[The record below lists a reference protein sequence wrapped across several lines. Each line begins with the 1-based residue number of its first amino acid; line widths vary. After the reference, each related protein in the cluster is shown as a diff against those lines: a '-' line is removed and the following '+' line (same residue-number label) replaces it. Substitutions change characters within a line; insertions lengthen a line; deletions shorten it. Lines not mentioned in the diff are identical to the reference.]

1 MFRQDTTCPALLKLI
16 CYALTYTRLS
26 LCIVCLSIHFY
37 LNITNFWAPSRS
49 LAATQEI
56 SVDFFSSGY

>member
-16 CYALTYTRLS
+16 